1 MIQGTELEMSV
12 LEECFSFDVR
22 RGIIAATLWLTY
34 PCFPPDTRR
43 SDFLKLVDAF
53 HDIDSKDIMQSFR
66 FLVSNQGIMDDE
78 RCHFVQRLLPML
90 TNANV
95 VR

>member
-1 MIQGTELEMSV
+1 MLGERELEMSV

-22 RGIIAATLWLTY
+22 RGLIAVTLRGAY

-53 HDIDSKDIMQSFR
+53 YDIDSKEIMWSLNSLLR
-66 FLVSNQGIMDDE
+66 NQGMMNDE